1 MEKKDFNIKNYSFP
15 SKLTEIIKE
24 RKIKTYSFKNF
35 DKEIDWFTDGK
46 NIWINWDKDF
56 YIKRFSLCHEL
67 GHNVLNHKFWDT
79 KEEKEAD
86 NFACDLLID
95 EEEFKE
101 KAEVCGWTAFDLQSY
116 FWVPYK
122 EIQKFAKS
130 RFWRIF

>member
-1 MEKKDFNIKNYSFP
+1 MEKKDLNIKKYSFP

-24 RKIKTYSFKNF
+24 KKIKTYSFKNF
-35 DKEIDWFTDGK
+35 NKEINWFTDGE

-56 YIKRFSLCHEL
+56 YTKRFSVWHEL
-67 GHNVLNHKFWDT
+67 SHIVLWHEFWDS

-86 NFACDLLID
+86 EYAYDLLID
-95 EEEFKE
+95 EKEFKE
-101 KAEVCGWTAFDLQSY
+101 KAEICGWTAFDLQSY

-130 RFWRIF
+130 RFGRVF